1 MTETANELLADWAS
15 APQGETRALD
25 RDMTRVTLKIVG
37 RALFSVD
44 LTGDMRALGEGFAR
58 ANDDLSFR
66 IQHPFYPPY
75 WVPTA
80 RNRHANAARRAN
92 ADIILRLIHE
102 RMASG
107 ENKNDLLSLL
117 MSMREAETGKGLTE
131 NELYRETLVMLFA
144 GHDTTANALTWA
156 WYFLSQHP
164 EAEQKLHAEVDARL
178 QGRAPVMD
186 DVPQLLYTRR
196 VLDETMRLA
205 PPAWITSRASIH
217 ADMLGEY
224 KLPPRAPVLISPY
237 TMHRHPRYWKN
248 PDAFDPDRFAPENSD
263 KLPRFVYMPFGGGPR
278 LCIGQPFALA
288 EATLLLAAI
297 AQRYTLRLAPNANIV
312 PAPRITLGMANG
324 LPMTLH
330 ARS

>member
-1 MTETANELLADWAS
+1 
-15 APQGETRALD
+15 
-25 RDMTRVTLKIVG
+25 
-37 RALFSVD
+37 
-44 LTGDMRALGEGFAR
+44 
-58 ANDDLSFR
+58 
-66 IQHPFYPPY
+66 
-75 WVPTA
+75 
-80 RNRHANAARRAN
+80 
-92 ADIILRLIHE
+92 
-102 RMASG
+102 
-107 ENKNDLLSLL
+107 
-117 MSMREAETGKGLTE
+117 
-131 NELYRETLVMLFA
+131 
-144 GHDTTANALTWA
+144 
-156 WYFLSQHP
+156 LSQHP